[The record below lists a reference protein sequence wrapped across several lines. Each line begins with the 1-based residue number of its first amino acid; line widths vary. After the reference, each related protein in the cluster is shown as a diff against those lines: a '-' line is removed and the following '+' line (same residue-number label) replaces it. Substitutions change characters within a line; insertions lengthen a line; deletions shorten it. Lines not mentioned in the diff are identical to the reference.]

1 MILYDFLLLSLVP
14 HSSRWPSPE
23 SWNILVEENGRQTSR
38 REIYSYNAFSEFG
51 AAEQKRGE
59 SDNSNIT
66 LDPHSHL
73 HPLLQFHL
81 RAYSVNLPY
90 VVVDAGRRLKI

>member
-1 MILYDFLLLSLVP
+1 MTY
-14 HSSRWPSPE
+14 SPRAGV
-23 SWNILVEENGRQTSR
+23 SFVQENGWQTSR

-51 AAEQKRGE
+51 SAEQKRGE
-59 SDNSNIT
+59 SDNSNIA
-66 LDPHSHL
+66 LDPYSHL